1 MESLSSSLLE
11 KANEAM
17 DGSGGSSSRDEGGGL
32 FSSLSTAAMSQ
43 AKSALKDAMSSQTKE
58 INTSLLIKAKA
69 IADDALVRADRR

>member
-32 FSSLSTAAMSQ
+32 ISSLSTAAMSQ
-43 AKSALKDAMSSQTKE
+43 AKSALKDAMSSQTEE
-58 INTSLLIKAKA
+58 INTCLLGKAKA
-69 IADDALVRADRR
+69 IADDALVRADCR